1 MHNDTKQILSEIQ
14 EVLGLVNPD
23 VIEEISRAL
32 QTSARIFVTGEG
44 RSGLM
49 AKSFAMRLM
58 HLGAHVFVMGETITP
73 AIREGDILIAVSGS
87 GKTKNVSWIAEK
99 AKECGCYVI
108 VFTTNLES
116 ELASCASL
124 SLHVPAATKYRRQD
138 EIKSIQPLGSL
149 FDQCMHLI
157 FDTICLRY
165 AALQQVGHNDAFRMH
180 SNVE

>member
-1 MHNDTKQILSEIQ
+1 MHNDIKSILGEIQ
-14 EVLGLVNPD
+14 EVLDLVDTNA
-23 VIEEISRAL
+23 IEEVSRAL
-32 QTSARIFVTGEG
+32 QTPTRIFVIGEG

-87 GKTKNVSWIAEK
+87 GKTKNVSWAAEK
-99 AKECGCYVI
+99 AKECGCRVI
-108 VFTTNLES
+108 AFTTNLES
-116 ELASCASL
+116 ELASYAAL
-124 SLHVPAATKYRRQD
+124 SVHVPAATKYRRQD
-138 EIKSIQPLGSL
+138 EMKSVQPLGSL

-165 AALQQVGHNDAFRMH
+165 AALQQIGHSDAFRMH